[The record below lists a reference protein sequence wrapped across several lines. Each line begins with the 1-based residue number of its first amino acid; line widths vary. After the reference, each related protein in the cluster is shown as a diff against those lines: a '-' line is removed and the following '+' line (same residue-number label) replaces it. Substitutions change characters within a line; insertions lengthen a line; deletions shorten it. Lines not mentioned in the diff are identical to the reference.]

1 MDNKKCT
8 VYIDEAGDL
17 GIRRGTRWFVITGV
31 IVAAENEK
39 EIRNALRQIKTK
51 FNLKEIHMRK
61 LSDFYKSTYI
71 VSQLRDKDF
80 TMINV
85 LMDTDKCQLKDSIQT
100 YNYMCRILL
109 ERVSWFLRDNH
120 MTADIVL
127 SSRGTSRDKE
137 LIDYITEKLINYPY
151 NEVRNVFHKVT
162 SKTAA
167 SWDMLQLA
175 DICATS
181 LFRAYEINAHGFIV
195 PCFMS
200 NLKDKLYRRNG
211 NYDKYGLKFYS
222 DDMKPAKEYFEEHR
236 LCNIKK

>member
-17 GIRRGTRWFVITGV
+17 GIHRGTRWFVITGV
-31 IVAAENEK
+31 IVTAENEN
-39 EIRNALRQIKTK
+39 EIRNTLRQIKTK

-61 LSDFYKSTYI
+61 LFDFYKSTYI
-71 VSQLRDKDF
+71 VSQLRNKDF
-80 TMINV
+80 TTVNV
-85 LMDTDKCQLKDSIQT
+85 LMDTD
-100 YNYMCRILL
+100 MCRILL
-109 ERVSWFLRDNH
+109 ERVSWFLRDNN

-137 LIDYITEKLINYPY
+137 LINYITEKLINYPY

-162 SKTAA
+162 SKTAT

-181 LFRAYEINAHGFIV
+181 LFRSYEVNAHGFIV

-200 NLKDKLYRRNG
+200 NLKDKLYRHNG
-211 NYDKYGLKFYS
+211 SYDKYGLKFYS
-222 DDMKPAKEYFEEHR
+222 DDMKPAKDYFEEHR

>member
-31 IVAAENEK
+31 IVTTESER
-39 EIRNALRQIKTK
+39 EIRNTLKQIKTK

-80 TMINV
+80 TIVNV
-85 LMDTDKCQLKDSIQT
+85 LMDTDKCQLKNSVQT

-137 LIDYITEKLINYPY
+137 LIDYITEKLIDYPY
-151 NEVRNVFHKVT
+151 NEVHGVFHKVT

-167 SWDMLQLA
+167 TWDMLQLA

-181 LFRAYEINAHGFIV
+181 LFRSYEVNAYGFII

-200 NLKDKLYRRNG
+200 NLRDKLYRHNG
-211 NYDKYGLKFYS
+211 SCNKYGLKFYS
-222 DDMKPAKEYFEEHR
+222 EDMKPSKEYFDEHR